1 MRKTCKYIVMGVDTV
16 PFLTLISLYSM
27 SIVSVAGGV
36 VVMKLMA
43 ANSLV
48 SFHQDTVRSGL
59 YFNISES
66 DKFLGFKGLSVYQTY
81 TFKTFT
87 FIIFK
92 APMQIYKASA
102 FCNYRNVGIINTL
115 KHGGI

>member
-1 MRKTCKYIVMGVDTV
+1 MRKTCKYIVTGVDTV
-16 PFLTLISLYSM
+16 PFLALIGLYGM

-36 VVMKLMA
+36 IVVKLMA
-43 ANSLV
+43 ANPLV
-48 SFHQDTVRSGL
+48 SFHQDTLRQGF
-59 YFNISES
+59 YRNISES
-66 DKFLGFKGLSVYQTY
+66 DKFLCFKGLSGYKTY

-92 APMQIYKASA
+92 ALMQIYKAST